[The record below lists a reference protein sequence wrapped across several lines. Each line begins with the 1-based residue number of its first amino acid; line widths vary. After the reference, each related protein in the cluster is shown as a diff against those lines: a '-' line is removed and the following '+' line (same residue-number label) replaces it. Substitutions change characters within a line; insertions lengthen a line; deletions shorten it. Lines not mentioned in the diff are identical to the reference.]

1 MSRSSLRYKRLL
13 QKDTRTF
20 RFDDCVPSF
29 PKVDICFHQWIVESF
44 NYNLDESPAGSNP
57 PLASQ
62 YASTRF
68 GDVDGH
74 FQGALK
80 GRWFERLLCLGKK
93 VDLAQHFNPFQSIS
107 YDWKEC
113 RYDVSTP
120 KNYMPSCRSTM
131 PGGSAGCCTERL
143 YGLPLLSTIIAGA
156 LKKSHWNVTHIFGYF
171 CQNDYC
177 WSFWSYTTN
186 DPQNWWLEYV
196 GIWLTWSQVS
206 YVEVVQRCKRSMLLE
221 GKKQWLWLMQKL

>member
-1 MSRSSLRYKRLL
+1 MIVYR
-13 QKDTRTF
+13 
-20 RFDDCVPSF
+20 VF
-29 PKVDICFHQWIVESF
+29 PRCMDICFHQWIVESF

-74 FQGALK
+74 FQGAPK

-93 VDLAQHFNPFQSIS
+93 VDLAQHLCPFQSIS
-107 YDWKEC
+107 YDWKKC
-113 RYDVSTP
+113 RYDVVPRRTIQRRNIWRAAVP
-120 KNYMPSCRSTM
+120 TVAGFFGCGT
-131 PGGSAGCCTERL
+131 SAGCCTERL

-156 LKKSHWNVTHIFGYF
+156 PKKATEKWLTILGIFVRMMFLLKFEAIH
-171 CQNDYC
+171 
-177 WSFWSYTTN
+177 N

-196 GIWLTWSQVS
+196 GIWMTWSQVS
-206 YVEVVQRCKRSMLLE
+206 YVEVV
-221 GKKQWLWLMQKL
+221 